1 MSAVAVLREGR
12 KLLDQLKKDNS
23 IQLSFYEGIPHINGK
38 SLFPFKYRIYQKK
51 ILDGL
56 EAGNK
61 RYFLHWPRRAGK
73 DAFCFT
79 YLIACALKKRG
90 IYYYVLPTKVD
101 AEGIIWDGG
110 VNTPE
115 YFYYFKDLFPEPL
128 VKQMNAKSLK
138 IKLKN
143 GSIINLAGS
152 NFYNKLRGK
161 PCHGVIFSEF
171 AFGDTP
177 EGLDVMIPT
186 INQSK
191 GFIIINTTPNGYN
204 FSWQKFMQFK
214 SNPAWNCSLETA
226 LTLLDENGNRYI
238 TDQDIQNAINDGL
251 SPGKIKQE
259 FFCEPL
265 LDTDTLYFAH
275 EMKLIEEEGR
285 LRDETLIPKRPMY
298 FAADLGLDTTAIIGF
313 QVNNVGHPIISYYYE
328 NVNKTLDFY
337 WNEVSSYVNKKGLAM
352 ATWFLPH
359 DGAKRNLTDKNN
371 PLNVIKSFGARVHH
385 LQRPTKLGL
394 NSSIE
399 NAKIILRN
407 TVINRKEC
415 SRLIEALSSYGRK
428 FNQETKTYD
437 LYPRH
442 DWASHPSDAFQYL
455 SMACNEGMTRQQAP
469 RISSYSL

>member
-1 MSAVAVLREGR
+1 MKIEKGGVV
-12 KLLDQLKKDNS
+12 DFKDGFAHFNNKA
-23 IQLSFYEGIPHINGK
+23 IL
-38 SLFPFKYRIYQKK
+38 PFKYRTYQKK
-51 ILDGL
+51 TFDLIDSGQY
-56 EAGNK
+56 K
-61 RYFLHWPRRAGK
+61 KFFLHWPRRSGK

-79 YLIACALKKRG
+79 YLINRALKEKG
-90 IYYYVLPTKVD
+90 LYSYILPLKNS
-101 AEGIIWDGG
+101 ARKIIWDGG
-110 VNTPE
+110 VHHDGHLTKFLDMIPKRLIKRRNSS
-115 YFYYFKDLFPEPL
+115 D
-128 VKQMNAKSLK
+128 MK
-138 IKLKN
+138 IELIN
-143 GSIINLAGS
+143 GSVIYLDGS
-152 NFYNKLRGK
+152 DNFDRLRGIFLS
-161 PCHGVIFSEF
+161 GVVFSEF
-171 AFGDTP
+171 AFGKSA
-177 EGLDVMIPT
+177 EGFDVLSPVMG
-186 INQSK
+186 QSG
-191 GFIIINTTPNGYN
+191 GFILINTTPNGYN
-204 FSWQKFMQFK
+204 FSWQKFNQFK
-214 SNPAWNCSLETA
+214 GEDQWYCSLETCE
-226 LTLLDENGNRYI
+226 TLLDENGQRYI
-238 TDQDIQNAINDGL
+238 DESQIKSAISDGL

-259 FFCEPL
+259 FYCEPL
-265 LDTDTLYFAH
+265 LDTDTLYFAY